1 MIIWAHRINR
11 RSGDKQVK
19 GRFLSS
25 SILFAAVVVSS
36 VGVVNGQTN
45 TDKESGAP
53 VVAIINGE
61 RKITRTEIDDLIG
74 SQVFS
79 LEERLY
85 TLRKNAL
92 DNLITKIVLEQE
104 ARARGITVEHLKKEL
119 MPETVEI
126 NQSQV
131 EEVYSD
137 NMGGLGNMPEDEA
150 KQRIKLDLESR
161 ERLERYKTVLAALK
175 AKSKIAVILPEPIP
189 PTLKISEDGPAIGGP
204 KNAAVTI
211 IEFSDFQCPYCKQ
224 ASSTVKQVLKSY
236 GDKVRL
242 VFKHLP
248 LPIHPEAFRAA
259 QASVC
264 AGEQGKFWEYHDGL
278 FGSDSLSGEALTR
291 LAANLGLDTKEFSAC
306 LDSETSRA
314 AVAKDIRESR
324 KADIQATPTFIVNGK
339 LLKGARGLEDFKRMI
354 DEEIERNQK

>member
-1 MIIWAHRINR
+1 MR
-11 RSGDKQVK
+11 
-19 GRFLSS
+19 GRFLSN
-25 SILFAAVVVSS
+25 SILFAALVVGS
-36 VGVVNGQTN
+36 VGVANGQTN
-45 TDKESGAP
+45 VDKESSAP
-53 VVAIINGE
+53 VVAIINGD
-61 RKITRTEIDDLIG
+61 RIITRTEIDELIG

-85 TLRKNAL
+85 NLRKNAL

-104 ARARGITVEHLKKEL
+104 ARARGITVENLKKEL
-119 MPETVEI
+119 MPEKVDI

-175 AKSKIAVILPEPIP
+175 AKSKIAVSLPEPIP
-189 PTLKISEDGPAIGGP
+189 PALKISEEGPARGGP

-224 ASSTVKQVLKSY
+224 AANTVKEVLKSY

-242 VFKHLP
+242 IFKHLP
-248 LPIHPEAFRAA
+248 LPIHPEAFKAA

-264 AGEQGKFWEYHDGL
+264 AGAQGKFWEYHDGL
-278 FGSDSLSGEALTR
+278 FGSDNLTGEALTR

-314 AVAKDIRESR
+314 VVAKDIRESR

-339 LLKGARGLEDFKRMI
+339 LLKGARGREDFKKMI
-354 DEEIERNQK
+354 DEEIERNQKDQKLKSH

>member
-1 MIIWAHRINR
+1 VI
-11 RSGDKQVK
+11 
-19 GRFLSS
+19 GRFSSS
-25 SILFAAVVVSS
+25 SILFIALVLGIVGAAK
-36 VGVVNGQTN
+36 GQTN
-45 TDKESGAP
+45 IDKETNAP
-53 VVAIINGE
+53 VVAIINGD
-61 RKITRTEIDDLIG
+61 RIITRAEIDELIG
-74 SQVFS
+74 AQVFS

-85 TLRKNAL
+85 NLRKNAL
-92 DNLITKIVLEQE
+92 DNLITRIVLEQE
-104 ARARGITVEHLKKEL
+104 AETRGITVEQLKKQL
-119 MPETVEI
+119 MPEKVDI

-175 AKSKIAVILPEPIP
+175 AKAKIAVSLPEPVP
-189 PTLKISEDGPAIGGP
+189 PTLKISEEGPAIGGP

-224 ASSTVKQVLKSY
+224 ASHTVKQVLKSY

-242 VFKHLP
+242 IFKHLP
-248 LPIHPEAFRAA
+248 LPIHPEAFKAA

-278 FGSDSLSGEALTR
+278 FGTDKLSGEALTK
-291 LAANLGLDTKEFSAC
+291 LAADLGLSMKEFSAC
-306 LDSETSRA
+306 VDSETSRA
-314 AVAKDIRESR
+314 VVARDIRESR
-324 KADIQATPTFIVNGK
+324 KADIQATPTFIINGK
-339 LLKGARGLEDFKRMI
+339 LMKGARGPEDFKKMI
-354 DEEIERNQK
+354 DEELERNQKYQKPKAH